1 MSTCFKELLWLSFH
15 FCTSNIASNV
25 SVKFQLA
32 YHQVFWLVLQ
42 TAYILTES
50 LVNKFTDDSFTFW
63 IEFVALPARLFRTE
77 LWILAYVIRLHSA
90 FGELG
95 HFDYCPV
102 WFFVINVREEVVLAC
117 GWLRGCCLAL
127 EPHRLALGIFCWFSR
142 SSFSTERVECLKERI
157 VWFTFIKLSFKQAAT
172 RFLWSIRLRLFITSF
187 QCRFLWNTSWNAT
200 LVTWLWKFWEVC
212 LLMRSNRGVNIVLLL
227 TISPLSSTLSWLGD
241 CHSFLL
247 PYHLDS
253 L

>member
-102 WFFVINVREEVVLAC
+102 WFFVINVSEEAFSCTWLLRC
-117 GWLRGCCLAL
+117 GLSL
-127 EPHRLALGIFCWFSR
+127 ESHRFTFSIIFFSCR
-142 SSFSTERVECLKERI
+142 FSTEGIECLKER
-157 VWFTFIKLSFKQAAT
+157 VMRFTFIELSFKQT
-172 RFLWSIRLRLFITSF
+172 LSRLLWSIGLRLFT
-187 QCRFLWNTSWNAT
+187 
-200 LVTWLWKFWEVC
+200 VC
-212 LLMRSNRGVNIVLLL
+212 L
-227 TISPLSSTLSWLGD
+227 
-241 CHSFLL
+241 
-247 PYHLDS
+247 
-253 L
+253 